1 MREEDIYQIFIT
13 GTGEYLSELLTKGLG
28 GVIFFSKD
36 ILSESEIKDKIS
48 EIKRISKIPPFLSI
62 DQEGGRV
69 ERTENIYPKRL
80 SAKYAYEKGIEYLK
94 SQTNELA
101 IELVN
106 FGINLNFAPVI
117 DVNTNPL
124 NPIIGERAF
133 SDTPKDVIIGMRVVN
148 EVYKQHGIISCVKHY
163 PGHGDAQ
170 ADSHKELPKIDLS
183 LDEMERIH
191 LLPFKAA
198 VEDGVF
204 MVMIGHLNCK
214 CFGEYGIA
222 TSLSSKAIDYLRN
235 NLGFSGVIIS
245 DDMNM
250 GGLSGL
256 TTFEASL
263 KAIKAGVNI
272 LLYRDSNEA
281 TYLLIN
287 ELVKQIK
294 EDSELKY
301 SVEASIEKIRDLKR
315 LYKVQ

>member
-1 MREEDIYQIFIT
+1 MKEEDLYQIFIT
-13 GTGEYLSELLTKGLG
+13 GTGEYLPELLSKGLG

-36 ILSESEIKDKIS
+36 ITSESGFIDDIFKIKQLA
-48 EIKRISKIPPFLSI
+48 KIPPFLSI

-80 SAKYAYEKGIEYLK
+80 SAKYAYEKGIDYLE

-101 IELVN
+101 RELLN

-133 SDTPKDVIIGMRVVN
+133 SDNPKDVIKGMRVVN
-148 EVYKQHGIISCVKHY
+148 EVYKKHGIISCVKHY

-170 ADSHKELPKIDLS
+170 KDSHKELPEINLS

-198 VEDGVF
+198 VGDGLS
-204 MVMIGHLNCK
+204 MVMVGHLNCK
-214 CFGEYGIA
+214 CFGEYGIP
-222 TSLSSKAIDYLRN
+222 TSLSSKAIEYLRN
-235 NLGFSGVIIS
+235 SVGFRGVIIS

-250 GGLSGL
+250 GGLSGVTAL
-256 TTFEASL
+256 EASL

-272 LLYRDSNEA
+272 LLYRDSNKE

-287 ELVKQIK
+287 ELVQKIK
-294 EDSELKY
+294 EDSELKCC
-301 SVEASIEKIRDLKR
+301 VEKSIEKVRWLKC
-315 LYKVQ
+315 LYGVQ